1 MTQTEPTPPRRV
13 FIETWGCQMN
23 ELDTQR
29 MLGQLM
35 QQGVLP
41 TRDPHEADLI
51 LLNSCSVREKAV
63 QKVYSRLGEYRLM
76 KRGRELLIGLCGCV
90 AQQEGERAMER
101 IPDLDFVVGPAR
113 VGRSRRS
120 SPPAGRGSGWLPPAS
135 RGSGTTTLM
144 PSPGR
149 PSTRAW

>member
-1 MTQTEPTPPRRV
+1 KKV

-41 TRDPHEADLI
+41 TRTPQDADLI

-63 QKVYSRLGEYRLM
+63 QKVYSRIGEYRLY
-76 KRGRELLIGLCGCV
+76 KRENRDLLIGLCGCV
-90 AQQEGERAMER
+90 AQQECEAALEKL
-101 IPDLDFVVGPAR
+101 PHLDFVVGPGR
-113 VGRSRRS
+113 VAEMSRVVEQRL
-120 SPPAGRGSGWLPPAS
+120 AGERVAAIGFPQD
-135 RGSGTTTLM
+135 RQYD
-144 PSPGR
+144 
-149 PSTRAW
+149 